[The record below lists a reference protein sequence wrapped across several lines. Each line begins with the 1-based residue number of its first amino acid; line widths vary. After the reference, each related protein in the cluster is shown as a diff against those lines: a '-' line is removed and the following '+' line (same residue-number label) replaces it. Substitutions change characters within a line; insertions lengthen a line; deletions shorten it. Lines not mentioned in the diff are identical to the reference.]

1 MNKSASSW
9 EGLVTGLQ
17 NMATPVLD
25 YLPRLITAMLVLV
38 IGWLLARFLRQLIVQ
53 AIRRLDKLWQRLI
66 MKRGQEQL
74 QPRHTP
80 VRIVGDLVFWVLLLI
95 VVTLAAKL
103 LGLDIFGVWL
113 KEIVPLALAGLLIV
127 LVGFIVSS
135 LARDLVASAAESAGL
150 SHGDL
155 LGRTVQIVILFIAI
169 IIGVDQLG
177 IDIAFLTMVA
187 SIVLAALFGGVAFA
201 FGMGARTHVSNIIA
215 ANQLRNIYQVGDKVR
230 IGDIEGRI
238 VDILVSRVML
248 ETEIG
253 SVDVPA
259 KLFDEQVTI
268 ITEKGS

>member
-1 MNKSASSW
+1 MNESASTW
-9 EGLVTGLQ
+9 EGLVAGLQ
-17 NMATPVLD
+17 NMVSPVMD
-25 YLPRLITAMLVLV
+25 YLPRLITAVLVLV
-38 IGWLLARFLRQLIVQ
+38 LGWLLARFLRQLIVR
-53 AIRRLDKLWQRLI
+53 AIRHLDKLWQRLI
-66 MKRGQEQL
+66 MKRVQEQL
-74 QPRHTP
+74 LPRHTP
-80 VRIVGDLVFWVLLLI
+80 IRIVGDLVFWVLMLI
-95 VVTLAAKL
+95 FVSLAAKL
-103 LGLDIFGVWL
+103 LGLEIFGVWL

-135 LARDLVASAAESAGL
+135 LARDLVASATESAGL

-187 SIVLAALFGGVAFA
+187 SIVLAALFGGIAFA

-238 VDILVSRVML
+238 MDIMVSRVIL

-253 SVDVPA
+253 SVDIPA